1 MAVNNR
7 APKVA
12 IVVTVEEQFL
22 HCAKAFK
29 RSKLWDPAA
38 QVDRKVM
45 PSIGRIILDQVA
57 EAESTRVVEEEV
69 KKEVDEAIEENYRT
83 ELY

>member
-1 MAVNNR
+1 
-7 APKVA
+7 
-12 IVVTVEEQFL
+12 VVKVEEQFL

-29 RSKLWDPAA
+29 RSKLWDPTA

-57 EAESTRVVEEEV
+57 QVESARETEEAV